1 MIQVFSESRY
11 DLPRLSVVD
20 PYSSILF
27 LLCPEFNSGQKK
39 RRCAVPGVPPI
50 VEAIADVHCSDTSM
64 TQLSRPFET
73 CRAGAIKVE
82 WSLGGL
88 RVHIRSS
95 AAGEIRKRKVY
106 AGVRRAGILK

>member
-39 RRCAVPGVPPI
+39 RRCAVPPI

-106 AGVRRAGILK
+106 AGGRRAGILK